1 MAKPSIAI
9 LGGDLR
15 QCHSAEY
22 LHSCGWDV
30 TCFHTPDFPYH
41 SGITVENGLRQ
52 ALAQANTM
60 LLPTP
65 LTKDGVHLFQADGQ
79 APPCRL
85 EEIWESVTP
94 KQAVAAHSLAKE
106 QAALLERKGCRVFQ
120 FGQMPVFARE
130 NASLTAEGL
139 LSELIRY
146 TPFSLSS
153 ARALLLGYGCCG
165 SAIGTLLHPICR
177 SIYVL
182 EQDLEKQSLAEKKGI
197 CPIQKEDF
205 STVLPHCS
213 LVINTIPAAVLEQ
226 EWIQELPGSCHI
238 FDIASSPYGF
248 PEHLTED
255 FLLPY
260 FRLPGLPGRFSPES
274 SGQAIGKMIERITD
288 YVI

>member
-1 MAKPSIAI
+1 
-9 LGGDLR
+9 
-15 QCHSAEY
+15 
-22 LHSCGWDV
+22 
-30 TCFHTPDFPYH
+30 
-41 SGITVENGLRQ
+41 
-52 ALAQANTM
+52 M

-106 QAALLERKGCRVFQ
+106 QAALLERKGCKLFQ

-238 FDIASSPYGF
+238 FDIASSPFGF

>member
-1 MAKPSIAI
+1 MAKTSIAI

-30 TCFHTPDFPYH
+30 TCFNTPDFPYH
-41 SGITVENGLRQ
+41 SGITVEETLPQ
-52 ALAQANTM
+52 ALAQADTV

-65 LTKDGVHLFQADGQ
+65 LSKDGIHLFQADSQ
-79 APPCRL
+79 RPPCPL
-85 EEIWESVTP
+85 EEVWEHVNP
-94 KQAVAAHSLAKE
+94 KQAIAAHSLSKE
-106 QAALLERKGCRVFQ
+106 QTALLGKKGCKVFQ
-120 FGQMPVFARE
+120 FAKLPVFARE
-130 NASLTAEGL
+130 NALLTAEGL

-153 ARALLLGYGCCG
+153 ARVLLLGYGCCG
-165 SAIGTLLHPICR
+165 SAIGTLLHPLCR

-182 EQDLEKQSLAEKKGI
+182 EQDLEKQALAEKKGI

-205 STVLPHCS
+205 PMVLPHCS
-213 LVINTIPAAVLEQ
+213 LVINTIPAAVLEK

-238 FDIASSPYGF
+238 FDIASSPFGF
-248 PEHLTED
+248 EDRLTED

-274 SGQAIGKMIERITD
+274 SGQAIGKIIERITD
-288 YVI
+288 YAI

>member
-1 MAKPSIAI
+1 MAKPSIAV

-15 QCHSAEY
+15 QCYSAEY
-22 LHSCGWDV
+22 LYSCGWDV

-41 SGITVENGLRQ
+41 SGIILEDQ
-52 ALAQANTM
+52 LAQALGQADAV

-65 LTKDGVHLFQADGQ
+65 LSKDGTHLFQPEGQ
-79 APPCRL
+79 DPPCFL
-85 EEIWESVTP
+85 EKIWDQVKP
-94 KQAVAAHSLAKE
+94 KQTIAVHSLAQE
-106 QAALLERKGCRVFQ
+106 QLGMLEEKGCKVFQ
-120 FGQMPVFARE
+120 FAQSPVFASE
-130 NASLTAEGL
+130 NAMLTAEGL
-139 LSELIRY
+139 LSEVIRY

-153 ARALLLGYGCCG
+153 ARVLLLGYGFCG

-182 EQDLEKQSLAEKKGI
+182 EQDLEKQSLAQKKGI

-213 LVINTIPAAVLEQ
+213 LVINTIPATVLEK

-238 FDIASSPYGF
+238 FDIASSPFGF
-248 PEHLTED
+248 PETIMED
-255 FLLPY
+255 CLLPY
-260 FRLPGLPGRFSPES
+260 FRLPGLPGRFSPVS
-274 SGQAIGKMIERITD
+274 SGQAIGKLIERITD

>member
-146 TPFSLSS
+146 TPFSLS
-153 ARALLLGYGCCG
+153 
-165 SAIGTLLHPICR
+165 
-177 SIYVL
+177 
-182 EQDLEKQSLAEKKGI
+182 
-197 CPIQKEDF
+197 
-205 STVLPHCS
+205 
-213 LVINTIPAAVLEQ
+213 
-226 EWIQELPGSCHI
+226 
-238 FDIASSPYGF
+238 
-248 PEHLTED
+248 
-255 FLLPY
+255 
-260 FRLPGLPGRFSPES
+260 
-274 SGQAIGKMIERITD
+274 
-288 YVI
+288 